1 MLRFPVKLALL
12 CTAAAFGLGALP
24 APWAPVP
31 EAIAAQSAGTKK
43 KSAVRKSSASA
54 RQKSAVRRSSPGRAS
69 SKVSSSAQEKKRVEG
84 ERASVEKKLSAMQ
97 RELSAKEARS
107 EKASQD
113 LKKAD
118 QAISSANQRLRT
130 LRKRKSSVESEISDL
145 HRRGDAVAAELRTA
159 EDTVEQIAR
168 AQFLNAR
175 RSVWQDFINGVNPN
189 SLARDGGKLRYLA
202 AEQSQAISVLEDRQS
217 SIQRVSQARQKQHQE
232 LQRIQKEEESERRG
246 LIAEKSNRQQALG
259 KLQEEIKTQQASIE
273 KLKKDQARLSFL
285 VAQID
290 ARILRER
297 KEAEAA
303 AAREEAQR
311 RAEAKRSGSKSG
323 ISVPRR
329 PVVTGYDAPAV
340 GSFGRLKGRLSRP
353 VSGRIVGRYGASRA
367 GQPGAVWQGLQFS
380 APEGTDVV
388 AAAPGKVVFA
398 DWLRGFG
405 NLIIIDHGD
414 TYMTVYAN
422 NESLFKNAGD
432 IVKQGETI
440 SSVGTSGGNP
450 EPGLYFEIRYKGKPI
465 NPSPWLR

>member
-1 MLRFPVKLALL
+1 VLRFPKKLALL
-12 CTAAAFGLGALP
+12 CTVAAFGLGALP

-31 EAIAAQSAGTKK
+31 EVLAAQSASKK
-43 KSAVRKSSASA
+43 KSTVKKSTVKKRSSSAKKRSA
-54 RQKSAVRRSSPGRAS
+54 KRSS
-69 SKVSSSAQEKKRVEG
+69 SKASSSAQEKKRVEG
-84 ERASVEKKLSAMQ
+84 ERASVEKKISAMQ
-97 RELSAKEARS
+97 REISAKEARS

-118 QAISSANQRLRT
+118 QAISSANKRLRS
-130 LRKRKSSVESEISDL
+130 LRKRKSSVENEISDL
-145 HRRGDAVAAELRTA
+145 HKRGNAVALELRTA

-202 AEQSQAISVLEDRQS
+202 AEQAEAISVLEDRQS
-217 SIQRVSQARQKQHQE
+217 SIERVSQARQKQYQE

-246 LIAEKSNRQQALG
+246 LIKEKSDRQQALG
-259 KLQEEIKTQQASIE
+259 KLQKEIKSQQASLE
-273 KLKKDQARLSFL
+273 KLKKDQARLSSL

-303 AAREEAQR
+303 AAREEARR
-311 RAEAKRSGSKSG
+311 RAEAKRSGKKST
-323 ISVPRR
+323 ITVPRR
-329 PVVTGYDAPAV
+329 PVVTGYNAPAV
-340 GSFGRLKGRLSRP
+340 GAFGRLKGKLTRP
-353 VSGRIVGRYGASRA
+353 VSGRIVGRYGTARA
-367 GQPGAVWQGLQFS
+367 GQAGAVWQGLQFS

-432 IVKQGETI
+432 VVKQGETI
-440 SSVGTSGGNP
+440 SSVGTSGGNS

-465 NPSPWLR
+465 NPTPWLR